1 MSRRS
6 ETLSAAGWA
15 LAGAA
20 ILVASWRMDRLE
32 SRGINPLSIPG
43 LTPGAV
49 GALMIA
55 LAIVLAVQARRPA
68 HPAQEAPEAV
78 ADEGSLR
85 RTLIAITL
93 CVLFAGVTLG
103 SGLPFVAEGAV
114 FIALFTTV
122 FGWPVWRAE
131 SRIARGLVQ
140 AVVVA
145 VLASLAISWLF
156 ESVFLVRLP

>member
-1 MSRRS
+1 VSRRS
-6 ETLSAAGWA
+6 ESLSAAGWA
-15 LAGAA
+15 LGGAA

-43 LTPGAV
+43 LTPGVV

-55 LAIVLAVQARRPA
+55 LAIVLAVQARRPSSA
-68 HPAQEAPEAV
+68 ATEAAV
-78 ADEGSLR
+78 DDVEGSAR
-85 RTLIAITL
+85 RTLIAIAL

-114 FIALFTTV
+114 FIMLFSTV
-122 FGWPVWRAE
+122 FGWPAWRAE
-131 SRIARGLVQ
+131 HRVARGL
-140 AVVVA
+140 ANAAAVA
-145 VLASLAISWLF
+145 VLASAAISWLF

>member
-1 MSRRS
+1 VSRRRES
-6 ETLSAAGWA
+6 LSAAGWA
-15 LAGAA
+15 LGGAA

-43 LTPGAV
+43 LTPGVV

-55 LAIVLAVQARRPA
+55 LAIVLAVQARRPSSA
-68 HPAQEAPEAV
+68 ATEAAV
-78 ADEGSLR
+78 DDAVEGSAR
-85 RTLIAITL
+85 RTLIAIAL

-114 FIALFTTV
+114 FIMLFSTV
-122 FGWPVWRAE
+122 FGWPAWRAE
-131 SRIARGLVQ
+131 HRVARGL
-140 AVVVA
+140 ANAAAVA
-145 VLASLAISWLF
+145 VLASAAISWLF

>member
-6 ETLSAAGWA
+6 EALSAAGWA
-15 LAGAA
+15 LTGAA
-20 ILVASWRMDRLE
+20 ILIASWRMDRLE

-43 LTPGAV
+43 LTPAVV

-55 LAIVLAVQARRPA
+55 LAVVLAVQARRPESA
-68 HPAQEAPEAV
+68 TRDAAEAP
-78 ADEGSLR
+78 ADEGSGH
-85 RTLIAITL
+85 RTLTAITL

-114 FIALFTTV
+114 FIMLFTTI

-131 SRIARGLVQ
+131 HRIARGL
-140 AVVVA
+140 ANALVVA
-145 VLASLAISWLF
+145 VLASAAISWLF